1 MAFDLA
7 SVLADVSDSGTGREQ
22 IQYIR
27 LGLIDSDPNN
37 FYQLSEVDKL
47 ADNISLCGLQQPLR
61 VRQQTDPD
69 KGGRYMIVSGH
80 RRRAAIELLAKDAP
94 DRWQEVPCIVERD
107 VVSPALQQLRLIYAN
122 SDTRKISSA
131 DLMEQAAQV
140 EKLLYQLK
148 EEGYDFPGRMR
159 DHVAQAVKTSKTK
172 LARLKM
178 IRENLANCWMQY
190 YKKNALSENTAY
202 TLAQMSAADQNLIFD
217 AKKKNG
223 KDIKYLYADDIE
235 AYAKRFK
242 EIEKLKCKRR
252 GREVACQNVYNKK
265 FRAASLER
273 RACSSCGKCCSS
285 CDELASCKY
294 ACPLMA
300 DKIKQIK
307 ADKKEANKQAK
318 LAQEEKD
325 RPKIEQLQLLWNR
338 FALARANAKK
348 TVKATYEAAGMYYG
362 CNTGNEV
369 QSLEKGETK
378 FTTNTNTPYGYG
390 VTRWGAASLVA
401 IANLFGCTTDYLL
414 GRTDVMNVAQT
425 VPADAGKVSESGT
438 KPSDIEIIPGAWYPV
453 SVEPP
458 LDTEIILVDKW
469 DCVES
474 AVYAGAGMFEDE
486 LIGGWEHAVLWSL
499 MPKKAI
505 AAKWPEAPADGWV
518 PLQWLPGQELPQK
531 NLRALVKFNMKDGYP
546 PVEVTAYWRGEN
558 WQFKDGV
565 VIDGQ
570 CLGWF
575 PLPPKESTSAEA
587 LNSECKTGMSPSGHC
602 GAAAYCSEPVDCC
615 LNCDKEC
622 NGRCGWAEATDE

>member
-22 IQYIR
+22 IEYIR
-27 LGLIDSDPNN
+27 LDLIDSDPNN

-61 VRQQTDPD
+61 VRQQTAPD
-69 KGGRYMIVSGH
+69 KSGRYMIVSGH
-80 RRRAAIELLAKDAP
+80 RRRAAIDLLAKDDP
-94 DRWQEVPCIVERD
+94 DRWQDVPCIVERD
-107 VVSPALQQLRLIYAN
+107 AVSPALQQLRLIYAN

-148 EEGYDFPGRMR
+148 EEGYEFPGRMR
-159 DHVAQAVKTSKTK
+159 DHVAEAVKSSKTK
-172 LARLKM
+172 LARLKV

-190 YKKNALSENTAY
+190 YKKDVLSENTAY
-202 TLAQMSAADQNLIFD
+202 TLAQMSVEDQKLIFD
-217 AKKKNG
+217 VKKDTGKN
-223 KDIKYLYADDIE
+223 IKWLYADDVE
-235 AYAKRFK
+235 AFAKRFK
-242 EIEKLKCKRR
+242 EIEKLKCKKK
-252 GREVACQNVYNKK
+252 GGKTPCQNIDKK
-265 FRAASLER
+265 KRRAASLER
-273 RACSSCGKCCSS
+273 WACSSCGKCCSS

-307 ADKKEANKQAK
+307 ADRKEASKQAK

-369 QSLEKGETK
+369 RSLEKGETK
-378 FTTNTNTPYGYG
+378 FTTTTNTPYGYG
-390 VTRWGAASLVA
+390 VTRWGAESLVA

-414 GRTDVMNVAQT
+414 GRTDVMDVAQT
-425 VPADAGKVSESGT
+425 APADAGKVPESDTGHENT
-438 KPSDIEIIPGAWYPV
+438 EIIPGAWYPP

-458 LDTEIILVDKW
+458 MDADIIMVDRWK
-469 DCVES
+469 CVSDDKYLGCGTLKDATFMEW
-474 AVYAGAGMFEDE
+474 AD
-486 LIGGWEHAVLWSL
+486 AVLWTL
-499 MPKKAI
+499 MPKNAT
-505 AAKWPEAPADGWV
+505 ADA
-518 PLQWLPGQELPQK
+518 LPVSSASGSTMAWHPGEELPTHH
-531 NLRALVKFNMKDGYP
+531 LRALARFDLHDKYP
-546 PVEVTAYWRGEN
+546 PVEVIAYWRGCG
-558 WQFKDGV
+558 WGHKDGLT
-565 VIDGQ
+565 IDGQ

-575 PLPPKESTSAEA
+575 PLPAEVPKVKTACNNQCVTG
-587 LNSECKTGMSPSGHC
+587 LNPHGNC
-602 GAAAYCSEPVDCC
+602 GAAACCSEPYNCCKDCP
-615 LNCDKEC
+615 DPC
-622 NGRCGWAEATDE
+622 NSRCGYLEDDE

>member
-7 SVLADVSDSGTGREQ
+7 SVLADVSDSGAGREQ
-22 IQYIR
+22 IEYIR
-27 LGLIDSDPNN
+27 LDLIDSDPNN

-47 ADNISLCGLQQPLR
+47 ADNISLCGLQQPIR

-69 KGGRYMIVSGH
+69 KSGRYMIVSGH
-80 RRRAAIELLAKDAP
+80 RRRAAIELLAKDDP

-107 VVSPALQQLRLIYAN
+107 TASPALQQLRLIYAN

-131 DLMEQAAQV
+131 DLMEQAVQV

-148 EEGYDFPGRMR
+148 EEGYEFPGRMR

-190 YKKNALSENTAY
+190 YKKNVLSENTAY
-202 TLAQMSAADQNLIFD
+202 TLAQMPAEDQRLIFD
-217 AKKKNG
+217 VKKKNG

-242 EIEKLKCKRR
+242 EIEKLKCQKV
-252 GREVACQNVYNKK
+252 GQKSACRNLFNKK
-265 FRAASLER
+265 CRAVALNR
-273 RACSSCGKCCSS
+273 WGNCSCGKCCSS
-285 CDELASCKY
+285 CYELASCKY
-294 ACPLMA
+294 ACPMMA
-300 DKIKQIK
+300 DKIKKIK

-338 FALARANAKK
+338 FALARAQAKK

-369 QSLEKGETK
+369 QQLENGETK
-378 FTTNTNTPYGYG
+378 ITANTNTPYGYG
-390 VTRWGAASLVA
+390 VTRWGAESLVA
-401 IANLFGCTTDYLL
+401 VANLFGCSIDYLL
-414 GRTDVMNVAQT
+414 GRTDIMEVAQT
-425 VPADAGKVSESGT
+425 APPTEKVSESGT
-438 KPSDIEIIPGAWYPV
+438 GQGNIEI
-453 SVEPP
+453 
-458 LDTEIILVDKW
+458 
-469 DCVES
+469 
-474 AVYAGAGMFEDE
+474 
-486 LIGGWEHAVLWSL
+486 
-499 MPKKAI
+499 
-505 AAKWPEAPADGWV
+505 V
-518 PLQWLPGQELPQK
+518 PLQWLPGQEAPQT
-531 NLRALVKFNMKDGYP
+531 NLRALARFNMKDGYP

-570 CLGWF
+570 CIGWF
-575 PLPPKESTSAEA
+575 PLPPKESTPTQA
-587 LNSECKTGMSPSGHC
+587 LNSGCKTGMSPSGHC
-602 GAAAYCSEPVDCC
+602 GGAAYCSEPVDCC

-622 NGRCGWAEATDE
+622 NGRCGWLDGLEVAE

>member
-22 IQYIR
+22 IEYIR
-27 LGLIDSDPNN
+27 LDLIDSDPNN

-47 ADNISLCGLQQPLR
+47 ADNISLCGLQQPIR

-69 KGGRYMIVSGH
+69 KSGRYMIISGH
-80 RRRAAIELLAKDAP
+80 RRRAAIELLTKDAP

-107 VVSPALQQLRLIYAN
+107 AVSPALQQLRLIYAN

-148 EEGYDFPGRMR
+148 EEGYEFPGRMR

-178 IRENLANCWMQY
+178 IRENLAKCWMQY

-217 AKKKNG
+217 VKKKNG

-265 FRAASLER
+265 SRAASLER
-273 RACSSCGKCCSS
+273 WYNCSCGKCCSS
-285 CDELASCKY
+285 CNDLASCKY
-294 ACPLMA
+294 ACPVMA

-318 LAQEEKD
+318 LAAEEKD

-338 FALARANAKK
+338 FALARAQAKK
-348 TVKATYEAAGMYYG
+348 TVKATYEAAGMYYD

-369 QSLEKGETK
+369 QQLENGETK
-378 FTTNTNTPYGYG
+378 ITTNTNTPYGYG
-390 VTRWGAASLVA
+390 VTRWGAESLVA
-401 IANLFGCTTDYLL
+401 VANLFGCSVDYLL
-414 GRTDVMNVAQT
+414 GRTDIMEVAQT
-425 VPADAGKVSESGT
+425 APPTEKVSESGT
-438 KPSDIEIIPGAWYPV
+438 GQGNIEI
-453 SVEPP
+453 
-458 LDTEIILVDKW
+458 
-469 DCVES
+469 
-474 AVYAGAGMFEDE
+474 
-486 LIGGWEHAVLWSL
+486 
-499 MPKKAI
+499 
-505 AAKWPEAPADGWV
+505 V
-518 PLQWLPGQELPQK
+518 PLQWLPGQESPRT
-531 NLRALVKFNMKDGYP
+531 NLRALAKFNMKDGYP
-546 PVEVTAYWRGEN
+546 PVEVTAYWRGDN

-575 PLPPKESTSAEA
+575 PLPPKESTSTQA
-587 LNSECKTGMSPSGHC
+587 LNSGCKTGMSPSVHC